1 MHYTLAMIS
10 PITARRARVSLF
22 LCLTIALVLYNSSL
36 FAAEH
41 STEFS
46 DRRPIRIGAS
56 LSLTGI
62 YNEPAN
68 MIKRGYELW
77 VQETNRK
84 GGLLGRPLELQIKD
98 DRSTIE
104 EAQRIYRYFI
114 EEQQVDLL
122 LAPYGT
128 PITLAVSE
136 ITETAGYVLVSAGA
150 SGTQI
155 WNREFKYIFGVY
167 STADRYF
174 ISFLDLIGRNGM
186 DEVSIIHENNPFNID
201 AAMGAAEWAKKMG
214 IRIKQRIEFSPG
226 KNSPKEILQQAELSD
241 NTALIFCT
249 YPQEGYPF
257 LRALQGQPQQPGAVG
272 MTIAPVHPLFAKR
285 LQGAAEGVFGP
296 SQWEPEE
303 RIPYPGT
310 REFISAFRRFAHVP
324 PSYHAGSAFA
334 AGQVLARSIEATA
347 SLDNTV
353 LRDAIFTMDTVTII
367 GRFKV
372 DNSGRQIGHNPIL
385 IQWQGGKKAIV
396 YPSQLKTADPQF
408 NNRAR

>member
-1 MHYTLAMIS
+1 M
-10 PITARRARVSLF
+10 
-22 LCLTIALVLYNSSL
+22 LYNSSL
-36 FAAEH
+36 FAAEQ
-41 STEFS
+41 TAEFS

-56 LSLTGI
+56 LSITGI

-84 GGLLGRPLELQIKD
+84 GGLLGRPLELQIID
-98 DRSTIE
+98 DRSKVE

-150 SGTQI
+150 SGIHI
-155 WNREFKYIFGVY
+155 WERGFKYIFGVY
-167 STADRYF
+167 ATADRFF
-174 ISFLDLIGRNGM
+174 IGFLDLIARNGI
-186 DEVSIIHENNPFNID
+186 DEVSILHENNPFNID
-201 AAMGAAEWAKKMG
+201 VARGAVDWAEKLG
-214 IRIKQRIEFSPG
+214 IRINRKIEFSPETY
-226 KNSPKEILQQAELSD
+226 KPEKILQQASLS
-241 NTALIFCT
+241 NNAALILCT
-249 YPQEGYPF
+249 YPEEGYAL
-257 LRALQGQPQQPGAVG
+257 LRALQEHSQQPAAVC

-310 REFISAFRRFAHVP
+310 REFISAFRRFAHIP
-324 PSYHAGSAFA
+324 PSYHAGAAFA
-334 AGQVLARSIEATA
+334 AGQVLARAIEATG
-347 SLDNTV
+347 SLDNSR
-353 LRDAIFTMDTVTII
+353 LREAIATMDTVTII

-372 DNSGRQIGHNPIL
+372 DTSGRQIGHNPIL
-385 IQWQGGKKAIV
+385 IQWQGGKKEVV
-396 YPSQLKTADPQF
+396 YPTQLKTAEPRF
-408 NNRAR
+408 NTEPR

>member
-1 MHYTLAMIS
+1 MIS
-10 PITARRARVSLF
+10 PITTRWARVSLF
-22 LCLTIALVLYNSSL
+22 LCLTISLVLHNSSL
-36 FAAEH
+36 FAEEQTA
-41 STEFS
+41 EFS
-46 DRRPIRIGAS
+46 DKRPIRIGAS

-62 YNEPAN
+62 YKEPSN

-84 GGLLGRPLELQIKD
+84 GGLLGRPLELQILD
-98 DRSTIE
+98 DRSSVE
-104 EAQRIYRYFI
+104 EARGIYHDLI

-136 ITETAGYVLVSAGA
+136 ITEAAGYVLVSAGA
-150 SGTQI
+150 AGTQI
-155 WNREFKYIFGVY
+155 WRREFKYIFGVY
-167 STADRYF
+167 STADRLF
-174 ISFLDLIGRNGM
+174 IGFLDLIARNRI
-186 DEVSIIHENNPFNID
+186 DEISIVHENNPFNIE
-201 AAMGAAEWAKKMG
+201 AAMGAVEWAKKLG
-214 IRIKQRIEFSPG
+214 IGIKQRIEFSPETYT
-226 KNSPKEILQQAELSD
+226 PEEILRQAGLSD
-241 NTALIFCT
+241 NAALIFCS
-249 YPQEGYPF
+249 YPEEGYAF
-257 LRALQGQPQQPGAVG
+257 LQALQEHLQQPAAVC

-324 PSYHAGSAFA
+324 PSYHAGAAFA

-347 SLDNTV
+347 SLDNAV
-353 LRDAIFTMDTVTII
+353 LRDAIATMDTVTII

-372 DNSGRQIGHNPIL
+372 DNFGRQIGHNPIL
-385 IQWQGGKKAIV
+385 IQWQGGKKEIV
-396 YPSQLKTADPQF
+396 YPSQLKTAEPQF
-408 NNRAR
+408 NNRSR